1 MSWKLNLSNQ
11 WWDLMATAGAV
22 IAVAFFIAQLTD
34 GFLFGLGLLL
44 FGTGERINHPMQ
56 FELKHGVIVDSS
68 VNTESSPREPTGLG
82 VSLDAVG
89 IWFLVI
95 GLFLMV
101 FAP

>member
-1 MSWKLNLSNQ
+1 
-11 WWDLMATAGAV
+11 
-22 IAVAFFIAQLTD
+22 
-34 GFLFGLGLLL
+34 
-44 FGTGERINHPMQ
+44 MQ
-56 FELKHGVIVDSS
+56 FELKHGVIVDPS